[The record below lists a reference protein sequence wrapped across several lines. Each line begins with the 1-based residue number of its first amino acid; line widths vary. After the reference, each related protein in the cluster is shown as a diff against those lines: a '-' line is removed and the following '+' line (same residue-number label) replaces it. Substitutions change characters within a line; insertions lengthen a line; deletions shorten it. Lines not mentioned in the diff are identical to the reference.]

1 MSRLTDADLEA
12 LLRFPGGTELSE
24 DTEGLGDGSFLF
36 LLFSLSS
43 CRAPVVGWSDEG
55 ERERWKGGG
64 EEGERREGERGR
76 GGEGERG
83 RKGEGERARRG
94 EGEKGRRG
102 EGERE
107 RGRNGEKGGGGEAG
121 ERERGGGGERERR
134 RGRRGAGER
143 GRGEGERGRKYTHA
157 CMALHAHTSTYKY
170 IHMRTYANI

>member
-94 EGEKGRRG
+94 EGERGRRG

-107 RGRNGEKGGGGEAG
+107 RRGEGKKWREGGGGSGRKGEGEKEGEKGSG
-121 ERERGGGGERERR
+121 REGERR
-134 RGRRGAGER
+134 RG
-143 GRGEGERGRKYTHA
+143 EGEKVHT
-157 CMALHAHTSTYKY
+157 CMHAHTSTYKY